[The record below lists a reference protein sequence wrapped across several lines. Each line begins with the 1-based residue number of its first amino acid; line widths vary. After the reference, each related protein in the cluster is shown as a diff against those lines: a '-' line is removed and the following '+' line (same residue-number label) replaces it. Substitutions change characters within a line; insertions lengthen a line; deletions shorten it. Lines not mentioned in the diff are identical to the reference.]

1 MMRREKALCGHA
13 ADQGEES
20 SFRLLADLYRNGY
33 YGVPVDLQKQ
43 LGGMICIARPSKRV
57 PVKRQKLASPQLNA
71 LTGTPL
77 ASAARGVILPGAN
90 TIGIHNR

>member
-43 LGGMICIARPSKRV
+43 LGGMISANLV
-57 PVKRQKLASPQLNA
+57 
-71 LTGTPL
+71 LTHFRWGKFYAQAWL
-77 ASAARGVILPGAN
+77 YRFYE
-90 TIGIHNR
+90 R